1 MIKNT
6 FWQKFNLKTEKNYN
20 PENDKKNLMNLVRPL
35 SLKRIKNLRY
45 GKLQIF
51 IDDIISNKKINN
63 LLFEENAKKEI
74 AFFFRQQNA
83 VLKNMN
89 YLKSYK
95 PKKKKESLS
104 EMAEI
109 FLKKKN
115 DLVFKTIK
123 NDIDKFKINKEKEI
137 KTHRLKYL
145 KFNCKNK
152 ENLYEISTK
161 LFFKPV
167 NDIRYSSY
175 QKSLKNCFEKCKS
188 DPNFDLPDLSLDIN
202 DAFSRLYH
210 NVIFSPIKIKY
221 KFSKNKSIVNKN
233 IKNLK
238 KKLSLLNSL
247 ENTNTKKKRKSI
259 PLKEILTDDIE
270 LKEKYKKKFNLK
282 EYFKEFKGKEFLISQ
297 SLSSRNIC
305 WKKSS
310 GGPGVKSELPGKVIL
325 NKFNRNKTLEK
336 EFIKDVNDYRDDDM
350 NTNLHIAVKN
360 NIEKF
365 VKYFLDKNYN
375 PNEQNK
381 FGDTPLHYAIKLKN
395 KNIIQLLLNDEGDLN
410 IKNKKGITP
419 YDLAD
424 RDLRYSFKI

>member
-1 MIKNT
+1 MIKNS
-6 FWQKFNLKTEKNYN
+6 FWQKFKLKTEKNYN
-20 PENDKKNLMNLVRPL
+20 PENDKKNLMNLVKPI

-63 LLFEENAKKEI
+63 LLFEGNAKKEL

-89 YLKSYK
+89 YVKSYNSN
-95 PKKKKESLS
+95 KKKESLS
-104 EMAEI
+104 EIAEI

-115 DLVFKTIK
+115 DLVLKTIK

-145 KFNCKNK
+145 RFNSKNK
-152 ENLYEISTK
+152 ENVYETSTK

-188 DPNFDLPDLSLDIN
+188 DPNFNLPDLSLDIN
-202 DAFSRLYH
+202 DPFSRLFH

-221 KFSKNKSIVNKN
+221 KFGKNKSIVNKN

-238 KKLSLLNSL
+238 KKLSLLNSI
-247 ENTNTKKKRKSI
+247 ENTNTNKKIKSN
-259 PLKEILTDDIE
+259 LQKEILADDIE

-310 GGPGVKSELPGKVIL
+310 GGPGVKSELPGKIKL
-325 NKFNRNKTLEK
+325 NKFKRNNILDKD
-336 EFIKDVNDYRDDDM
+336 FIIDVNDYKDDDM
-350 NTNLHIAVKN
+350 NSNLHIAVEKN
-360 NIEKF
+360 NEKF

-375 PNEQNK
+375 PNEQNI

-395 KNIIQLLLNDEGDLN
+395 KNIIQLLLNDGGDLN
-410 IKNKKGITP
+410 I
-419 YDLAD
+419 
-424 RDLRYSFKI
+424 